1 SLYRDGIAIA
11 KGKENELNNQV
22 IIAQAADTLLT
33 MDNIIASFVISKRS
47 EGIIGISAR
56 SLGSVNVQIIM
67 ESLQGGGHLTNAATQ
82 LTGLTL
88 EETETQLKLAID
100 EYLEGVKKE

>member
-1 SLYRDGIAIA
+1 MGTEDQ
-11 KGKENELNNQV
+11 LNDQV

-33 MDNIIASFVISKRS
+33 MDGIIASFVISKRS
-47 EGIIGISAR
+47 ESVIGISAR
-56 SLGSVNVQIIM
+56 SLGSINVQLIM

-88 EETETQLKLAID
+88 EETEAQLMKAID
-100 EYLEGVKKE
+100 EYFEGVKKE